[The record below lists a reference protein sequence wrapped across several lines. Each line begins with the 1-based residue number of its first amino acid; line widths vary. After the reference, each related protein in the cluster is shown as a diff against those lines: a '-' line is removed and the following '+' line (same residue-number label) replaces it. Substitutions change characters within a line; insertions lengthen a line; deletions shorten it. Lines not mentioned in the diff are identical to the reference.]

1 MNYLNNDYNE
11 EEIINTLQINKIK
24 SETKK
29 VFLDN
34 KINCKY
40 YNEFENIKY

>member
-11 EEIINTLQINKIK
+11 EEIINTLQINEIK

-34 KINCKY
+34 KRNCKY